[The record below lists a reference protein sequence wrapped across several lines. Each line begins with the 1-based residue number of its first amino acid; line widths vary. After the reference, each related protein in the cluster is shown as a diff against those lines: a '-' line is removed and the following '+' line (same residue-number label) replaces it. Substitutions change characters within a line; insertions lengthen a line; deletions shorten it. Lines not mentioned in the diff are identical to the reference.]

1 MNIGLI
7 YSRKDPQ
14 QTMTRDFLLSF
25 IKERGVL
32 ANLVETDEDVLSP
45 TVIIDGRE
53 LKELRRKPRG
63 RESTMY
69 PTIKDIAEALER
81 HVWSL

>member
-1 MNIGLI
+1 MDIGLI

-14 QTMTRDFLLSF
+14 QAMTCEFLRSF

-32 ANLVETDEDVLSP
+32 ATLVETDEDVQSP

-63 RESTMY
+63 EESTMY

-81 HVWSL
+81 HVWCL